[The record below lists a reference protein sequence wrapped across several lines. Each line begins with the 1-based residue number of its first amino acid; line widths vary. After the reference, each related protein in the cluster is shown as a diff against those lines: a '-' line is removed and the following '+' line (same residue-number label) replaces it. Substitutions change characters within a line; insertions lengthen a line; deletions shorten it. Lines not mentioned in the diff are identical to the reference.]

1 MSRATR
7 CAPLGISGSTYPSRM
22 PMTRMATL
30 ACALTVWLAG
40 SVTAQQSV
48 SFERATA
55 AYAAVLQAIPPGLA
69 GRDVLVDPRVSLS
82 FLHEAAAVDVWE
94 QHLRSNSPDAV
105 VRALDRSIEGLRYCA
120 DTPNRSRCLDS
131 TQHLHVTFSAPVPV
145 GNADLVVEATFV
157 TRTFEDRTAF
167 MIQTWRY
174 SFTGSGR
181 GLTLTDR
188 KRLASGHGR
197 LGG

>member
-1 MSRATR
+1 MAS
-7 CAPLGISGSTYPSRM
+7 
-22 PMTRMATL
+22 MATL

-40 SVTAQQSV
+40 GVTAQQSV
-48 SFERATA
+48 SFEQATA
-55 AYAAVLQAIPPGLA
+55 AYVAVLQAVPPDLA

-105 VRALDRSIEGLRYCA
+105 VRALDRNIEGLRYCA

-131 TQHLHVTFSAPVPV
+131 TQWLHVTFSAPVPV
-145 GNADLVVEATFV
+145 GNAELVVEATFV
-157 TRTFEDRTAF
+157 SRTFEDRTAF
-167 MIQTWRY
+167 MLQTWRY
-174 SFTGSGR
+174 TFTRSGR
-181 GLTLTDR
+181 ELTLTAR
-188 KRLASGHGR
+188 ERLASGHGG

>member
-1 MSRATR
+1 MGEMA
-7 CAPLGISGSTYPSRM
+7 
-22 PMTRMATL
+22 RMATL
-30 ACALTVWLAG
+30 ACALTACLAG
-40 SVTAQQSV
+40 GVAAQQPV
-48 SFERATA
+48 WFEQATA
-55 AYAAVLQAIPPGLA
+55 AYTAVLQALPPDLA
-69 GRDVLVDPRVSLS
+69 GREVLVDPRVSLS

-94 QHLRSNSPDAV
+94 QHLRSSSHDTV
-105 VRALDRSIEGLRYCA
+105 VRVLDRNIAGLRYCA

-131 TQHLHVTFSAPVPV
+131 TQYVHVTFSAPVPV

-174 SFTGSGR
+174 TFTRSGR
-181 GLTLTDR
+181 ELTLTAR
-188 KRLASGHGR
+188 ERLASGHGR